1 MNANNP
7 IDIESIKKRRV
18 TYLALFC
25 LINFFTGAIYIWSVF
40 AGPLAARIADAACCV
55 VKTSDLAPVFGLATG
70 VTPFVML
77 AGGFINDRFGPRL
90 TIVFGGLA
98 IAAGYA
104 LTTLAESVE
113 MLYVSY
119 GLCVGVGTGLVN
131 GCTVNSSVKWFPDH
145 RGFAGGLVTAC
156 LGIGAAVLPFVVRAL
171 IGALGIAETLLAVGV
186 ISGVV
191 IVISAL
197 QTTKCP
203 DNLHAVLAPS
213 TSRSGMRCA
222 PSMNWFEM
230 VRTPLFYPLFLLFTS
245 SAMMGLMLLSNI
257 SAIAQEQVGASAALA
272 ALSVSVISIANTSG
286 RFVSGMLSDRIGR
299 IQTLILVLIVALVGL
314 IMLMSAGRGDTGL
327 FFAGIVGVGI
337 CFGAFIGTYPSLVVD
352 EYGPKHNSVNFS
364 LMMLS
369 YSVGGLAGPLVIRW
383 ANAGGDF
390 SRAYMVCIAA
400 AAAGIVCALVSL
412 SLKRCALP
420 AADKASA

>member
-1 MNANNP
+1 MNTNNP

-18 TYLALFC
+18 AYLALFC

-40 AGPLAARIADAACCV
+40 AGPLAARIADAAGCV

-131 GCTVNSSVKWFPDH
+131 GCTINSSVKWFPDH

-171 IGALGIAETLLAVGV
+171 IDALGIAET
-186 ISGVV
+186 
-191 IVISAL
+191 
-197 QTTKCP
+197 CWP
-203 DNLHAVLAPS
+203 
-213 TSRSGMRCA
+213 
-222 PSMNWFEM
+222 W
-230 VRTPLFYPLFLLFTS
+230 
-245 SAMMGLMLLSNI
+245 
-257 SAIAQEQVGASAALA
+257 AS
-272 ALSVSVISIANTSG
+272 
-286 RFVSGMLSDRIGR
+286 
-299 IQTLILVLIVALVGL
+299 
-314 IMLMSAGRGDTGL
+314 
-327 FFAGIVGVGI
+327 
-337 CFGAFIGTYPSLVVD
+337 
-352 EYGPKHNSVNFS
+352 
-364 LMMLS
+364 
-369 YSVGGLAGPLVIRW
+369 
-383 ANAGGDF
+383 
-390 SRAYMVCIAA
+390 SRAW
-400 AAAGIVCALVSL
+400 
-412 SLKRCALP
+412 
-420 AADKASA
+420 